1 MCELRKSD
9 GNSSTSLHP
18 DHSATA
24 ATSALGLRSPQPDL
38 HLDSTHHPQ
47 NKISIGTELTPL
59 ASALRLGSSLP
70 HLHRDSARCPPH
82 LHRDWAHPPH
92 ICTWTGLA
100 HATSAPGLP
109 GLTPATSAPGLG
121 SPGEKRSILTLH
133 DGLALIQNSYVLRAE
148 LGELDFG
155 LRPHERRV
163 VAPWERLDVAA
174 AMSAGMLHG

>member
-47 NKISIGTELTPL
+47 NINCIGTELTPL

-121 SPGEKRSILTLH
+121 SPLPHLH
-133 DGLALIQNSYVLRAE
+133 RDWAHLGKSALYSLCTMVLRLFRTPTSCA
-148 LGELDFG
+148 LS
-155 LRPHERRV
+155 
-163 VAPWERLDVAA
+163 
-174 AMSAGMLHG
+174 SAKSTSGCDHTSGVS